1 MKKLLLILFV
11 NVIAW
16 QTGPAQTKSDLYLI
30 CNSLPIDSVTEG
42 VGRYEDI
49 RDDNDSIYDHRP
61 L

>member
-16 QTGPAQTKSDLYLI
+16 QTGSAQTKSDLYLI

-49 RDDNDSIYDHRP
+49 RNDIDSI
-61 L
+61 